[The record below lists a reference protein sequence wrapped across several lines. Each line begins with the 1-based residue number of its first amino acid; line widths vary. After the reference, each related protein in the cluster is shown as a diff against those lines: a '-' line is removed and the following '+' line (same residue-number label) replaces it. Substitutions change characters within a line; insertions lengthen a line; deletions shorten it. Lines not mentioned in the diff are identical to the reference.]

1 MSTILLLED
10 EATDRALIRR
20 VVFGTE
26 HTLIEAEALEDV
38 VGHIAGRHIDVV
50 IISLAT
56 LSGEGLATFQRLM
69 SQMPGTKILALTPAQ
84 GGDRLTTLLKAESV
98 RAHHL
103 IPKPLDPQ
111 QLLTILNLSFALP
124 TQ

>member
-1 MSTILLLED
+1 MPTILLLED

-20 VVFGTE
+20 AVFATD

-38 VGHIAGRHIDVV
+38 ADHIACRHIDLV

-56 LSGEGLATFQRLM
+56 ISDGVLPTFQRLV
-69 SQMPGTKILALTPAQ
+69 SQMPGTRILALTPAQ
-84 GGDRLTTLLKAESV
+84 GADRLTTLLKAESLG
-98 RAHHL
+98 AHHL
-103 IPKPLDPQ
+103 LPKPIDPQ
-111 QLLTILNLSFALP
+111 QLLTILNLTFPLP